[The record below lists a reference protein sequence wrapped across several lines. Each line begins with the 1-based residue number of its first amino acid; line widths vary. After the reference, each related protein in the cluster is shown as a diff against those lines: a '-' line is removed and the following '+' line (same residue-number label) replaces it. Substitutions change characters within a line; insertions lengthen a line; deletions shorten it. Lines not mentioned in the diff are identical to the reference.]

1 MTIAAPSWQV
11 PGTWLENLNAL
22 ADIDWIG
29 GVELLFFSYDEE
41 ARRDFAAE
49 RDRIAAL
56 ARRFSFS
63 LHLPDPL
70 GPEALD
76 LVAETED
83 FVGLYV
89 FHPHP
94 AAEPAAGCSDSSGG
108 GGFEAWARNVETL
121 CDSYGESRFAM
132 EYTGA
137 AAFDRGLER
146 LSRARR
152 APGICADAGRL
163 ALDGADPAAW
173 IKDRATSIAELH
185 LHAARGGKDHFP
197 LGDEDSW
204 LPAVAAEASAR
215 DWRVV
220 LETFSLERTR
230 ASYDCLKRWLR

>member
-11 PGTWLENLNAL
+11 PGTWLENLDAL

-29 GVELLFFSYDEE
+29 GVELLFFSYGEE

-49 RDRIAAL
+49 RDRIAAY

-70 GPEALD
+70 GPEAID
-76 LVAETED
+76 LVDATES
-83 FVGLYV
+83 FVGMYV
-89 FHPHP
+89 FHPCS
-94 AAEPAAGCSDSSGG
+94 ADAG
-108 GGFEAWARNVETL
+108 EWARVANKL
-121 CDSYGESRFAM
+121 RDSYGASRFAL

-137 AAFDRGLER
+137 AALDRGLER

-152 APGICADAGRL
+152 WPAGAPGAAPGICADTGRL
-163 ALDGADPAAW
+163 ALGGIDPAEW
-173 IKDRATSIAELH
+173 IRDRATSIAELH

-197 LGDEDSW
+197 LGVEDSW
-204 LPAVAAEASAR
+204 LPAVAEEARAR

-220 LETFSLERTR
+220 LETFSLEKTR
-230 ASYDCLKRWLR
+230 ASYECLKRWLE